1 LKIRYLTKLFF
12 PLLQLISGLGLLTV
26 FIYGIYKFTVDFKI
40 ELLIQGIVFL
50 SFIGFFSFHLIYNFL
65 YYIKIIRFEGNF
77 ITVFELYKLK
87 NTKINYNEIQGFS
100 TSEVYFGKYL
110 WKCNSIVIY
119 TKTKKT
125 IEILSNYNSS
135 YKKFEQK
142 LKKRK
147 IKYYGFEEYNTGW
160 YFREYKF
167 NGK

>member
-1 LKIRYLTKLFF
+1 M
-12 PLLQLISGLGLLTV
+12 
-26 FIYGIYKFTVDFKI
+26 
-40 ELLIQGIVFL
+40 
-50 SFIGFFSFHLIYNFL
+50 

-77 ITVFELYKLK
+77 FTVFELHKLK
-87 NTKINYNEIQGFS
+87 NSKINYNKIQGFS

-119 TKTKKT
+119 TETKKT

-135 YKKFEQK
+135 YKKFEQE

-160 YFREYKF
+160 HFREYKF
-167 NGK
+167 NEK